1 MLGFSPYLALSAC
14 LYPSEI
20 RADIS
25 APLAACLAGEPRF
38 NIGKPNVI
46 RPSIGADRYR
56 ATALVIRTID
66 QDTANAAFAHLSE
79 GDFLLAGEGGHGP

>member
-1 MLGFSPYLALSAC
+1 VSSGNHRASGRF

-25 APLAACLAGEPRF
+25 TPLAACLAGEPRF

-56 ATALVIRTID
+56 ATLLVIRTID
-66 QDTANAAFAHLSE
+66 QDAAHATFAHLSE
-79 GDFLLAGEGGHGP
+79 GDLSLADGFGHRP